1 MTQPNQETPE
11 ASESLELDEAT
22 IQQALE
28 EVSGLEE
35 ALLEMS
41 TETEGAAVEAIA
53 PERTKEDYEQ
63 ALSEMNDRLLRAVA
77 ETENLRK
84 RSQRELQEANKY
96 AVTGFARDLISVVEN
111 LHRAA
116 SSIPEEAQNESAE
129 LKNIAQGVE
138 MTLQETYSVFE
149 RHHIKRIDPRGEMFD
164 HNIHQAVVQIE
175 SDDEPVGKIL
185 QVMQAGYTIHD
196 RLLQPAMVGV
206 AKAGANGAA
215 NPSEHIDTQA

>member
-1 MTQPNQETPE
+1 MSHPNPESADTPD
-11 ASESLELDEAT
+11 LDEAT
-22 IQQALE
+22 IKQALD
-28 EVSGLEE
+28 EVTGLEE
-35 ALLEMS
+35 ALQDMS
-41 TETEGAAVEAIA
+41 ADSGDVAPEAAA
-53 PERTKEDYEQ
+53 PERSKEDYEQ
-63 ALSEMNDRLLRAVA
+63 ALSDLNDRLMRAVA
-77 ETENLRK
+77 ETENIRK

-111 LHRAA
+111 LNRAA
-116 SSIPEEAQNESAE
+116 SSIPEEAQEASSE

-175 SDDEPVGKIL
+175 SNEEPAGKIL

-206 AKAGANGAA
+206 AKSASGGNTT
-215 NPSEHIDTQA
+215 PDEHVDTQA

>member
-1 MTQPNQETPE
+1 MSQANPETPE
-11 ASESLELDEAT
+11 SPELDEAT
-22 IQQALE
+22 IQQAIE

-35 ALLEMS
+35 ALQDMS
-41 TETEGAAVEAIA
+41 AEGEASAAIADAAA
-53 PERTKEDYEQ
+53 PERTKEEYEQ
-63 ALSEMNDRLLRAVA
+63 ALSELNERLLRAVA
-77 ETENLRK
+77 ETENIRK

-116 SSIPEEAQNESAE
+116 TSIPAEAQDTSPE

-149 RHHIKRIDPRGEMFD
+149 RHHIKRIDPKGEMFD
-164 HNIHQAVVQIE
+164 HNIHQAVVQID
-175 SDDEPVGKIL
+175 SDDEPAGKIL

-206 AKAGANGAA
+206 AKASAGGTDAA
-215 NPSEHIDTQA
+215 AEHVDTQA

>member
-1 MTQPNQETPE
+1 MSQANPETPE
-11 ASESLELDEAT
+11 SPELDEAT
-22 IQQALE
+22 IQQAIE

-35 ALLEMS
+35 ALQDMS
-41 TETEGAAVEAIA
+41 AEGEDVVVDAAAA
-53 PERTKEDYEQ
+53 PERTKEEYEQ
-63 ALSEMNDRLLRAVA
+63 ALSELNERLLRAVA
-77 ETENLRK
+77 ETENIRK

-116 SSIPEEAQNESAE
+116 TSIPAEAQDTSPE

-149 RHHIKRIDPRGEMFD
+149 RHHIKRIDPKGEMFD
-164 HNIHQAVVQIE
+164 HNIHQAVVQID
-175 SDDEPVGKIL
+175 SDDEPAGKIL

-206 AKAGANGAA
+206 AKAAGGVDAA
-215 NPSEHIDTQA
+215 EHVDTQA